1 MSGETGLTGGL
12 SPEGSHLC
20 HCYHHQPIRSQYSD
34 ELTNQRPVFITTDPS
49 APVDHL
55 SPVPCPGA
63 RTLYYWDVLI
73 FDFNNNNICTSFL
86 STHSHSCLCFFILLW
101 FVNKTLSFKDCFCS
115 ECLDGILA
123 IYMCYF
129 HEWRPSRGIYMLLFY
144 SNYINLSVSFPEN
157 VSYWRN
163 LPAYVYYTYQF
174 WKSYVTVW
182 HPSSFY
188 DLFSQRN
195 VSIACYLHLNE

>member
-63 RTLYYWDVLI
+63 RTYYWDVLN
-73 FDFNNNNICTSFL
+73 FDFNNNNIFTRFL
-86 STHSHSCLCFFILLW
+86 STHSHSCLY
-101 FVNKTLSFKDCFCS
+101 LSLYCDLSTELFCS
-115 ECLDGILA
+115 KIASVLSVLTV
-123 IYMCYF
+123 Y
-129 HEWRPSRGIYMLLFY
+129 LLFICVIFMSEDLPEESTCCCFTRITSICPSVFRKMY
-144 SNYINLSVSFPEN
+144 LIEEIYPHMCITHINSEN
-157 VSYWRN
+157 PMW
-163 LPAYVYYTYQF
+163 QF
-174 WKSYVTVW
+174 DTQA
-182 HPSSFY
+182 HFM
-188 DLFSQRN
+188 
-195 VSIACYLHLNE
+195 IYLVKEMCQLLVICI

>member
-63 RTLYYWDVLI
+63 RTSYYWDVLN
-73 FDFNNNNICTSFL
+73 FDFNNNNIFTSFL
-86 STHSHSCLCFFILLW
+86 STHSHSCLCFVILLW
-101 FVNKTLSFKDCFCS
+101 FVDKNPSSKIAFVLSVFTVYLIFICVIFMS
-115 ECLDGILA
+115 EDLP
-123 IYMCYF
+123 
-129 HEWRPSRGIYMLLFY
+129 EESTYMLLY
-144 SNYINLSVSFPEN
+144 DSNYI
-157 VSYWRN
+157 
-163 LPAYVYYTYQF
+163 
-174 WKSYVTVW
+174 
-182 HPSSFY
+182 HPSVF
-188 DLFSQRN
+188 QQM
-195 VSIACYLHLNE
+195 